1 MPRFVQYK
9 DKAINLNNEISC
21 FHNSCHVPP
30 HLMKPKT
37 IVATDITITKIH
49 PYENKNPIEYVS
61 ASDAII
67 MTDLSLVIIV
77 LVS

>member
-1 MPRFVQYK
+1 
-9 DKAINLNNEISC
+9 
-21 FHNSCHVPP
+21 
-30 HLMKPKT
+30 MKPKT